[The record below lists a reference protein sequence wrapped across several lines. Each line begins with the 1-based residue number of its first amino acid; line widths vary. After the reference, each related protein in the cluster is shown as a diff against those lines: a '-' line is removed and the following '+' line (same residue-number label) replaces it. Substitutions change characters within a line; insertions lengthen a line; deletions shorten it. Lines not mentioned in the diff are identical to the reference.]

1 MRRRFSVILPIII
14 MLLVAIICII
24 AYLFATEQIKIRT
37 LPKKNIAQNVVS
49 SNKEEVVLTKNE
61 LPRLDASVLT
71 QPLMTSIVKDFTC
84 SEDISN
90 SILNYTDTDNA
101 MKKLLNGEVDAVIT
115 TYPSDE
121 VLSLAEAREIDL
133 DIIPIAKEG
142 FAFFTNRLNP
152 VDSIKISDVQ
162 KIYIGEIN
170 NWNQVGGNN
179 IDILAFQRP
188 DNSISQTE
196 MKRTVMKDLKMSS
209 APKSVFTDL
218 VYGEVNDL
226 IANYNNPENGI
237 GYSYYTEAKLLYDFE
252 DTSDSSIKFLK
263 INEIELTE
271 ETIKDGSYPFITNFY
286 FIKDKNNESEHLQI
300 FSDALLSDRGKN
312 AIKEAGYINE

>member
-1 MRRRFSVILPIII
+1 

>member
-24 AYLFATEQIKIRT
+24 AYLFATEQIKIKT

-142 FAFFTNRLNP
+142 FAFFTNRVNP

-188 DNSISQTE
+188 DNSISQME
-196 MKRTVMKDLKMSS
+196 MKRTVMKDLKMIS